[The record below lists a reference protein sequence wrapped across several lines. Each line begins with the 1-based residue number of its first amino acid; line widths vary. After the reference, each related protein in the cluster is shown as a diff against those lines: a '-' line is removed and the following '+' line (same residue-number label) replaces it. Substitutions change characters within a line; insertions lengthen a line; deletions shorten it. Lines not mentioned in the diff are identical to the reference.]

1 MRQLINYPNI
11 DPEISKAAAKTFS
24 NHLRYLAPETVAL
37 SIFNDNV
44 PTGVKVNIAQ
54 VMLETDTGKEEEE
67 EKNQLKSEQ
76 WPLADVQKIAGSTVL
91 PVVIPFLEELK
102 TKTEIELEDMYHGI
116 GRDSTFDVGMTN
128 IFGCEVHSFDP
139 FEKEVP
145 NRKLINFHD
154 IGISDKSGIDG
165 GRQFMTLRDTRK
177 YLNHTKK
184 DISILKMDV
193 ESSEWRSLT
202 KAMSDGELNHV
213 KQLALEFHIAGKESA
228 TGQPVLQRTFS
239 TKI

>member
-1 MRQLINYPNI
+1 M
-11 DPEISKAAAKTFS
+11 
-24 NHLRYLAPETVAL
+24 
-37 SIFNDNV
+37 
-44 PTGVKVNIAQ
+44 
-54 VMLETDTGKEEEE
+54 
-67 EKNQLKSEQ
+67 
-76 WPLADVQKIAGSTVL
+76 
-91 PVVIPFLEELK
+91 PVVIPSLEELK
-102 TKTEIELEDMYHGI
+102 TKTEIELEDMYHGFLNNVQVKCNKIMRVGSI
-116 GRDSTFDVGMTN
+116 GDGGWNVCLDDEWYPKKPCLVYSFGIGWDSTFDVGMKN

-145 NRKLINFHD
+145 NRRLINFYD

-165 GRQFMTLRDTRK
+165 GRQFMTLSDHRK

-228 TGQPVLQRTFS
+228 FFIYALYIIKNLMDFNFRIYHTERNNNCQYINSRNMNLTTCQNVHMI
-239 TKI
+239 KVI